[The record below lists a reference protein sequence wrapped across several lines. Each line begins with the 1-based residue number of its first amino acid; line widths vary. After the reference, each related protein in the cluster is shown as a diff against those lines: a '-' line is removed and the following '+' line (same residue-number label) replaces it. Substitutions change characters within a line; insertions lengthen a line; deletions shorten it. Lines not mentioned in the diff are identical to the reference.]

1 MRSQLLSL
9 ARRCRGAVLGVLRE
23 EDTVRTYTESR
34 RSRQMLEGGSC
45 PSQLLKARVDLARS
59 KVKVREVIKVL
70 DDYILGEGEAP
81 RFDRVRG
88 DGAGSPAPSA
98 GEDSDDSSD
107 ISVSD
112 VTCVACRS
120 SDSTD
125 DDDLL
130 MCDGHGCFRAF
141 HQRCV
146 APEVTAEEMGGWAE
160 DEVWQC
166 PLCECRGNLLH
177 MVNDVYVAG
186 NDGGEAAYMSP
197 RSPRRGGLL
206 WDEPEKVFGGAEEEL
221 ARAIACEKAGY
232 DEQLCGGKAREPST
246 PASAA
251 GAEEES
257 DEDSSDESFD
267 EDAPPPSDMSS
278 SGSSAGGA
286 VGAGELGAL
295 SDCDSEA
302 AGEKRVTRALR
313 VRESGEDNVDRAVMS
328 DRGALGIVVGHDP
341 AADAFRV
348 VYQSAGDEPVEG
360 TLTRRELQ
368 RAIVAHHEHEQDEA
382 VEKAKRKAKGLSIT
396 NPANLAGNVEGMGD
410 FDESNIV
417 KGKRRRAA
425 VDYNKLNGDLFGD
438 LTPRAQ
444 KKALFEEGG
453 QASSWSPKKAK
464 KKKVKEESE
473 EEEGEGEGEEEE
485 EEEGSGS
492 ESGSGD
498 ESESDGEEGEEGD
511 EEGDE
516 EEEEEDEEEEEE
528 EEKKEDA
535 KPKAKAKAK
544 AKPSPRR
551 TRNGRG

>member
-1 MRSQLLSL
+1 
-9 ARRCRGAVLGVLRE
+9 VLGVLRE

-98 GEDSDDSSD
+98 GEDSSD

-206 WDEPEKVFGGAEEEL
+206 WDEPEKVFGGAEEEVRKRPRARPPRALSEKLTSPPPLL
-221 ARAIACEKAGY
+221 AGARHRVREGRLRRAAVRGEG
-232 DEQLCGGKAREPST
+232 
-246 PASAA
+246 A
-251 GAEEES
+251 GAEHAGVGGRRGGGERRGLVGREVRRPPVVPGTPPPPPHPS
-257 DEDSSDESFD
+257 PLTPAPSCARSFD

-382 VEKAKRKAKGLSIT
+382 VEKAKRKVSGGRSASEAAYQGGDSMMTYKTRTGCTIMRV
-396 NPANLAGNVEGMGD
+396 AGSATSAMRKPHIN
-410 FDESNIV
+410 
-417 KGKRRRAA
+417 KR
-425 VDYNKLNGDLFGD
+425 V
-438 LTPRAQ
+438 
-444 KKALFEEGG
+444 
-453 QASSWSPKKAK
+453 
-464 KKKVKEESE
+464 
-473 EEEGEGEGEEEE
+473 
-485 EEEGSGS
+485 
-492 ESGSGD
+492 
-498 ESESDGEEGEEGD
+498 
-511 EEGDE
+511 
-516 EEEEEDEEEEEE
+516 
-528 EEKKEDA
+528 
-535 KPKAKAKAK
+535 
-544 AKPSPRR
+544 
-551 TRNGRG
+551 RNY